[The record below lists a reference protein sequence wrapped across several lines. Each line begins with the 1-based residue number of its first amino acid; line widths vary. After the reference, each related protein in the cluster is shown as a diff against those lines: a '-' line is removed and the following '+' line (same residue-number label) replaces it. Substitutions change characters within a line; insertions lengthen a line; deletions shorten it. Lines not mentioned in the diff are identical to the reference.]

1 MAPARYLYRAK
12 TSFFLKMPQLPSA
25 VRRFGRFLALGA
37 LMLATL
43 VAPSH
48 ADEVELKIPIISGQ
62 RHLYYVGLLEAALRA
77 AGHTPKIVI
86 VSKVPQSRLWNEV
99 ERGGITLFWGLPN
112 TEREARYIGVGRDL
126 TAGMIGQR
134 VLLVPIAQQGVYA
147 TVKSVDDLRATGKV
161 AGLAKGWV
169 DVGIWNQSRLP
180 VFIKEGE
187 WTELFKMVAD
197 GQPGVDYLSRSVL
210 EAETEMGENGAGLAI
225 EPKLILKYDL
235 DMRFYLSRHNAALQP
250 VLESALDK
258 AERSGLIK
266 KYSRNYYQKLTRS
279 LHLKERRVIT
289 LPLPEPAA

>member
-1 MAPARYLYRAK
+1 MTL
-12 TSFFLKMPQLPSA
+12 MPRLILRLSRLVTLSA
-25 VRRFGRFLALGA
+25 MLIAALVG
-37 LMLATL
+37 T
-43 VAPSH
+43 SH

-86 VSKVPQSRLWNEV
+86 VHKVPQSRLWNEV
-99 ERGGITLFWGLPN
+99 ERGGISLFWGLP
-112 TEREARYIGVGRDL
+112 TPEREVRYVGVGRDL

-134 VLLVPIAQQGVYA
+134 VLLVPIAQQAVYA
-147 TVKSVDDLRATGKV
+147 KVKSVDDLRATGKV

-180 VFIKEGE
+180 VFIKEGD

-197 GQPGVDYLSRSVL
+197 GQPGVDYVSRSVL

-225 EPKLILKYDL
+225 EPTLILKYDL
-235 DMRFYLSRHNAALQP
+235 DMRFYLSRHSAALQP
-250 VLESALDK
+250 VLQSALDK

-266 KYSRNYYQKLTRS
+266 KFSRNYYKNITRT
-279 LHLKERRVIT
+279 LRLKERKVIA
-289 LPLPEPAA
+289 LPLPESSP

>member
-1 MAPARYLYRAK
+1 MTL
-12 TSFFLKMPQLPSA
+12 MPRLILRLSRLVTLSA
-25 VRRFGRFLALGA
+25 
-37 LMLATL
+37 MLIAAT
-43 VAPSH
+43 VGPSH

-86 VSKVPQSRLWNEV
+86 VHKVPQSRLWNEV
-99 ERGGITLFWGLPN
+99 ERGGISLFWGLP
-112 TEREARYIGVGRDL
+112 TPEREVRYVGVGRDL

-134 VLLVPIAQQGVYA
+134 VLLVPIAQQAVYA
-147 TVKSVDDLRATGKV
+147 KVKSVDDLRATGKV

-180 VFIKEGE
+180 VFIKEGD

-197 GQPGVDYLSRSVL
+197 GQPGVDYVSRSVL

-225 EPKLILKYDL
+225 EPTLILKYDL
-235 DMRFYLSRHNAALQP
+235 DMRFYLSRHSAALQP
-250 VLESALDK
+250 VLQSALDK

-266 KYSRNYYQKLTRS
+266 KFSRNYYKNITRTMR
-279 LHLKERRVIT
+279 LKERKVIA
-289 LPLPEPAA
+289 LPLPESSP